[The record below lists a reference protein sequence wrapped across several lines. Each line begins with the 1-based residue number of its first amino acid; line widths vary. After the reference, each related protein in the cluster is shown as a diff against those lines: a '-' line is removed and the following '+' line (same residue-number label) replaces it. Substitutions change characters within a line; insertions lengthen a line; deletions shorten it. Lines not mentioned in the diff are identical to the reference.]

1 MTYMFE
7 VTVKSRF
14 VGGGVSLPV
23 GLSVKVAYGFTSSP
37 VLTAEGKKLIQQAFL
52 NQCGLDLS
60 KCPTAISSG
69 YMEAR
74 RM

>member
-7 VTVKSRF
+7 VTVKNRF

-23 GLSVKVAYGFTSSP
+23 GLSVRVVYGFISSP
-37 VLTAEGKKLIQQAFL
+37 LSTSEGKKLVQQAFL
-52 NQCGLDLS
+52 HQCGIDLS

-74 RM
+74 KL